1 MSGFRDMC
9 NTEMYVSL
17 IGMIRQA
24 AEETRNDI
32 KNHISNENIRLTHI
46 LFEHQRKLMEI
57 EKRQTTLEV
66 MQRDLDQQLRK
77 NTIIIY
83 GLEVPGEMEL
93 MKFTLDKLQ
102 ELLGVILI
110 KSDINNIYL
119 TQMDTVTA
127 IKIELTRYV
136 KKILILRKAR
146 KLNRTD
152 IRITDE
158 ILCEQTRRLTIN
170 DEELPSTSNA
180 GGAATANQPLNNIT
194 VPQAKKVRV
203 EDATML
209 QSTSLGHPHLY
220 RQVAVAPHVSQERT
234 KRPST
239 TNIQKSNA

>member
-32 KNHISNENIRLTHI
+32 KNHITNENMRLTHI
-46 LFEHQRKLMEI
+46 LLDHQRKLIEI
-57 EKRQTTLEV
+57 EKRQTTLEA

-93 MKFTLDKLQ
+93 MKFTLDKLH
-102 ELLGVILI
+102 ELLGVVLV

-127 IKIELTRYV
+127 IKIELTRFV
-136 KKILILRKAR
+136 KKNLILRKAR

-158 ILCEQTRRLTIN
+158 LLCEQTGRLTIS
-170 DEELPSTSNA
+170 DEELPSTSA
-180 GGAATANQPLNNIT
+180 GGGATTANQSLNNVV

-203 EDATML
+203 EDTAML

-220 RQVAVAPHVSQERT
+220 RQVAVTPHVSLERA